1 MANKRALSWS
11 AALRDLKDD
20 RSRRQDV
27 REERLR
33 TTASLR
39 GTPALALSAWRGRSG
54 KRYVVG
60 VHDLNEP
67 ELEEMGEAVVIA
79 VRRDEAGIAELVAVT
94 AAGES
99 PRERLQRTWLARA
112 RTRGANEMH
121 VHRLAGSADERSA
134 IVEDLESDAAAP
146 ARA

>member
-33 TTASLR
+33 TASGL
-39 GTPALALSAWRGRSG
+39 GGAPALALSAWRGRSG

-60 VHDLNEP
+60 VHGLSEA
-67 ELEEMGEAVVIA
+67 ELAEVGEAVVMA
-79 VRRDEAGIAELVAVT
+79 VRRDEAGLAELVAVA
-94 AAGES
+94 AAGS
-99 PRERLQRTWLARA
+99 GPGGGLAPAWLARA
-112 RTRGANEMH
+112 RENGAAEMH
-121 VHRLAGSADERSA
+121 VHRLAGTAAERGA
-134 IVEDLESDAAAP
+134 IVADLKVEAAV
-146 ARA
+146 RA

>member
-33 TTASLR
+33 TASGL
-39 GTPALALSAWRGRSG
+39 GGAPALALSAWRGRSG

-60 VHDLNEP
+60 VHALSETDLDEV
-67 ELEEMGEAVVIA
+67 GEAVVMA
-79 VRRDEAGIAELVAVT
+79 VRRDESGLAELVAVAT
-94 AAGES
+94 AGIGADPS
-99 PRERLQRTWLARA
+99 PAWLARA
-112 RTRGANEMH
+112 REAGASEMH
-121 VHRLAGSADERSA
+121 VHRLAGTTSERKA
-134 IVEDLESDAAAP
+134 IVTDLRIETADP